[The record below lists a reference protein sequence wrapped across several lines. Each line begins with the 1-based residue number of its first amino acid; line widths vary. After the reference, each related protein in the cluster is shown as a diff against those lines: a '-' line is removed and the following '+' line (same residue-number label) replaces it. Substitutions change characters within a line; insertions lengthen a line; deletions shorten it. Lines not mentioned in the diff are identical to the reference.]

1 MCCIIPSAK
10 IFKRRERK
18 VFLRCY
24 FKFQGFQ
31 GKKPI
36 KPDSSQIQKCYHFG
50 SECVKSVC
58 NIYHSCHIITLGRGR
73 PRIKDKSLCTIVQEN
88 NLLTVGM
95 KLCLTSSLKKQSFG
109 SRHNILC
116 LLGLPMGKIN
126 MSHHT

>member
-1 MCCIIPSAK
+1 MSYLMPKYSK
-10 IFKRRERK
+10 GGERK
-18 VFLRCY
+18 VFLRSY

-36 KPDSSQIQKCYHFG
+36 KPDSGQIQKCYHSG
-50 SECVKSVC
+50 SKCVKSVC

-95 KLCLTSSLKKQSFG
+95 KLCLTSSLKKQSFS
-109 SRHNILC
+109 SRHNVLC
-116 LLGLPMGKIN
+116 LLRLTMGKIN
-126 MSHHT
+126 MTYHT